1 MIKKSLAIVAFV
13 GKRCFEAPIKLRLM
27 LITVMKLAV
36 PRREK
41 LLLWGRRS
49 FIITENRSSAVD
61 EKAAAIV
68 VTTD

>member
-41 LLLWGRRS
+41 LLLWGRT